1 MAMVAEISHAREE
14 ALDSAQGWLVV
25 GLGVCMLTSIW
36 GALFTFTVYADRL
49 SAAFGLT
56 AFQASSIFSITTA
69 FFLIVGGLFGVF
81 TARFSLRPVVAAVG
95 VGLGVAAA
103 LIQVVHS
110 YVGVLAAFA
119 VLGTA
124 GGTAFTVVVSLAP
137 QWFEDYQEIA
147 TSVTMT
153 GVGLGPLV
161 LPFVWLWLF
170 DRMNFRAAF
179 AVVVGVAAGLVL
191 VSSLAYRLPQSRS
204 QHGRPIDVAWLR
216 GRIGDSYFLCTALG
230 YALIWTW
237 YYVLSSHLVT
247 ILTTNTI
254 DQTVAATGLSIIG
267 GVSVFTR
274 IGGGLVG
281 DRVGRRQTFI
291 TSVILAAVFVFALP
305 FAHSAMTVYIVL
317 VGLGASLGPLASL
330 WSPIILTRFGPEN
343 ATATVG
349 LLNISIALSA
359 FLGPLA
365 VSVLDRM
372 TGGYVVSLVSVSV
385 VTILGAGLFY
395 LGTTQRDE

>member
-1 MAMVAEISHAREE
+1 MATTVSNVHEDT
-14 ALDSAQGWLVV
+14 LDSAQGWLVV
-25 GLGVCMLTSIW
+25 ALGVCMLTSIW
-36 GALFTFTVYADRL
+36 GSLFTFTVYADRL

-56 AFQASSIFSITTA
+56 ALQASSIFSITTA
-69 FFLIVGGLFGVF
+69 FFLIVGGLFGIF
-81 TARFSLRPVVAAVG
+81 AARFPLRPVVAAVG

-103 LIQVVHS
+103 LLQVVHS

-119 VLGTA
+119 VLGTS

-137 QWFEDYQEIA
+137 QWFDDYRGVA
-147 TSVTMT
+147 TSITMT

-191 VSSLAYRLPQSRS
+191 VSSLAYRRPQNRSRN
-204 QHGRPIDVAWLR
+204 GRTIDIAWLR
-216 GRIGDSYFLCTALG
+216 GRIGDSYFLRTALG

-237 YYVLSSHLVT
+237 YYVLASHLVT
-247 ILTTNTI
+247 ILTTNNV
-254 DQTVAATGLSIIG
+254 DRTVAATGLSIIG
-267 GVSVFTR
+267 GVSVVTR

-281 DRVGRRQTFI
+281 DRVGRRRTFI
-291 TSVILAAVFVFALP
+291 ASVVLAAVFVFALP
-305 FAHSAMTVYIVL
+305 FVHSNTMIYVVL

-365 VSVLDRM
+365 VSVLDSM
-372 TGGYVVSLVSVSV
+372 TGGYVAPLVAVSV
-385 VTILGAGLFY
+385 VTVLGAGLFY
-395 LGTTQRDE
+395 RGTTSEGE